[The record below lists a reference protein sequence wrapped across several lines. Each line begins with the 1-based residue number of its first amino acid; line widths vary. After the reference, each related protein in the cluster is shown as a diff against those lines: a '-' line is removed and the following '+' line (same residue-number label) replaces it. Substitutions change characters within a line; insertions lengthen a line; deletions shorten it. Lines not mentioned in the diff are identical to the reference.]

1 MIEMFRTRSRV
12 IPFKVK
18 KDMGNIDD
26 LECDI
31 DILRDV
37 VFQISQ
43 DVKTLA
49 EELVRVKQLVEDTKR
64 AAERS
69 AKD

>member
-1 MIEMFRTRSRV
+1 
-12 IPFKVK
+12 
-18 KDMGNIDD
+18 MGNIDD

-37 VFQISQ
+37 VLQISQ

-49 EELVRVKQLVEDTKR
+49 EELVRVKQIVEDTKR

-69 AKD
+69 AQD